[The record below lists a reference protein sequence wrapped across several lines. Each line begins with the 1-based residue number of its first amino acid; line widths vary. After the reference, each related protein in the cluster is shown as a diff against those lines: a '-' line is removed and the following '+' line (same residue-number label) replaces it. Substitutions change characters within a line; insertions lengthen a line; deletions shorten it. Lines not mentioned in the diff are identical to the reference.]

1 MRSQCNNILRKE
13 ISIEFR
19 KHIYI
24 RERREKILRLYSI
37 DFIASKWYF
46 HILAKKIVFSIY
58 RGFRLKKDLRN
69 NIRFYRKKKYTK
81 TTIMFEANIR
91 SLLSVS
97 AHVES
102 SLPSRT
108 FILVSILINFSCLLA
123 DLRSGDLARI
133 TSLRNGKTMN
143 RVIRFCDNRMND
155 GFARLE
161 I

>member
-1 MRSQCNNILRKE
+1 
-13 ISIEFR
+13 
-19 KHIYI
+19 
-24 RERREKILRLYSI
+24 
-37 DFIASKWYF
+37 
-46 HILAKKIVFSIY
+46 
-58 RGFRLKKDLRN
+58 
-69 NIRFYRKKKYTK
+69 
-81 TTIMFEANIR
+81 MFDANIR

-143 RVIRFCDNRMND
+143 LIRFCDNRMND

>member
-1 MRSQCNNILRKE
+1 
-13 ISIEFR
+13 
-19 KHIYI
+19 
-24 RERREKILRLYSI
+24 
-37 DFIASKWYF
+37 
-46 HILAKKIVFSIY
+46 
-58 RGFRLKKDLRN
+58 
-69 NIRFYRKKKYTK
+69 
-81 TTIMFEANIR
+81 MFDANIR

-123 DLRSGDLARI
+123 DLRSSDLARI